1 MQQLI
6 ITIIAMLGVVAPIVA
21 GKLLRML
28 MTPRLLKLFKHM
40 FLTTLPVPLP
50 ALEASVCRA
59 DPHRFAGYPDWR
71 KLLAYGSSGRSFC
84 NLLACRLFP
93 KHAAI

>member
-6 ITIIAMLGVVAPIVA
+6 ITMMAMLGVIAPIAA

-28 MTPRLLKLFKHM
+28 MTPRLLKQFKHL
-40 FLTTLPVPLP
+40 FLTTSRAPLP

-59 DPHRFAGYPDWR
+59 DPHQFAGYPDWR

-84 NLLACRLFP
+84 TVLSCRLFP
-93 KHAAI
+93 KQAAI